1 MTHKTVETDFDAL
14 AEEFSFWAQTFEQR
28 RYHQVLRVLPQHVNR
43 ALDAGSCS
51 GKLSVRLAKHARHV
65 VATDIS
71 RSMLA
76 LAKKRQNAQH
86 DGNVDF
92 VVADLES
99 LPFVEHTFDL
109 VVSNGALHHTRLSVS
124 LPRLRK
130 LVKPG
135 GRMLIHDLVSSY
147 PRLHAY
153 RAWHVLRALMSAPV
167 YARSYGLHTMWRIL
181 AFRTSRAWLRHV
193 EDDNNAWVTPEAFQE
208 SYSRFLPGCKFERLG
223 WEMTAFWEAPR
234 EG

>member
-1 MTHKTVETDFDAL
+1 MARKTGVADFDAL
-14 AEEFSFWAQTFEQR
+14 AEKFSFWARTFEQR
-28 RYHQVLRVLPQHVNR
+28 RYDQVLGFLPQRVNR
-43 ALDAGSCS
+43 ALDAGCCS
-51 GKLSVRLAKHARHV
+51 GGLSLRLAKHARHV

-76 LAKKRQNAQH
+76 LAKNRQNEQQN
-86 DGNVDF
+86 GNVDF
-92 VVADLES
+92 VIANLES
-99 LPFVEHTFDL
+99 LPFAEHTFDF

-124 LPRLRK
+124 LPRLRE

-135 GRMLIHDLVSSY
+135 GRMLLHDLVSAY

-181 AFRTSRAWLRHV
+181 AFRTSLAWLRHV
-193 EDDNNAWVTPEAFQE
+193 GNDNNAWVTPEAFQGA
-208 SYSRFLPGCKFERLG
+208 YSRFLPGCKFERLG
-223 WEMTAFWEAPR
+223 WEMAAFWEAPR

>member
-1 MTHKTVETDFDAL
+1 MAHKTGVTDFDAL

-28 RYHQVLRVLPQHVNR
+28 RYQQVLRVLPQHVNR
-43 ALDAGSCS
+43 VLDAGSCS
-51 GKLSVRLAKHARHV
+51 GKLSVRLAKHARYV

-76 LAKKRQNAQH
+76 LEKKRQNEQQ

-153 RAWHVLRALMSAPV
+153 RAWNVWRALLGAPI
-167 YARSYGLHTMWRIL
+167 YARSYGFRATWRIL
-181 AFRTSRAWLRHV
+181 AFRTSRAWLRQVSH
-193 EDDNNAWVTPEAFQE
+193 DSHAWVTPEAFQE
-208 SYSRFLPGCKFERLG
+208 AYSRFLPGCKFERLG
-223 WEMTAFWEAPR
+223 WEMAAFWEAPR